1 MRHVHLPP
9 RGGYWR
15 LALAMVLAL
24 AATVTPAAQA
34 QTQPTLFHY
43 HDADGDGSLS
53 LLDLGP
59 DPATGGHQMKV
70 SLSQNGV
77 TYLGSG
83 ITLQLSTQLPIP
95 TLISFSLVSPQ
106 GASYQFQGKLIS
118 GITLSGQGTYN
129 LTVVP
134 ERKASWSIVLG
145 GAVPGTSGI
154 RGVAME
160 GPISPVERPGVP
172 NTRPLPYAIIT
183 VKPASGGAEIARQQ
197 ANANGRFQIAL
208 PPGTYLIV
216 PLPPQPGSFF
226 PRGMPQTVTVP
237 PGVFVNL
244 TVQYD
249 TGIR

>member
-59 DPATGGHQMKV
+59 DPATGWHQMKV

-154 RGVAME
+154 QGVAME
-160 GPISPVERPGVP
+160 GPIAPVERPGVP

-183 VKPASGGAEIARQQ
+183 AQPAAGGPEIARQQ
-197 ANANGRFQIAL
+197 ADATGHFQIPL
-208 PPGTYLIV
+208 SPGTYRIV

>member
-172 NTRPLPYAIIT
+172 NTRPLPYAIIELSRME
-183 VKPASGGAEIARQQ
+183 PFPSWMESSRASR
-197 ANANGRFQIAL
+197 
-208 PPGTYLIV
+208 
-216 PLPPQPGSFF
+216 
-226 PRGMPQTVTVP
+226 
-237 PGVFVNL
+237 
-244 TVQYD
+244 
-249 TGIR
+249 